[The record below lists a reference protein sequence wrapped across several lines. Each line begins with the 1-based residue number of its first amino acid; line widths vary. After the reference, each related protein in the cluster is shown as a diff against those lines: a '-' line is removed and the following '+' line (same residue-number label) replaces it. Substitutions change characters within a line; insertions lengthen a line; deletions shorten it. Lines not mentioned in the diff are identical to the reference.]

1 MLKAVLEKPFKLKL
15 LELDVPVAKKKEV
28 LIKVLVAGICGSD
41 LHAYR
46 GTQPFLSYPRVLG
59 HEIAGE
65 IAEVGEG
72 IKELRRGDLVTVDP
86 VFSCGK
92 CYACRV
98 GRRNCCR
105 DVKVMGVHIDGGFSE
120 YITVPA
126 DIVYKAPED
135 ISPEI
140 LVLSEPLSIGAQAN
154 NRADVSGEDTVA
166 ILGAGTIGLA
176 SLLIAKSKD
185 CKVIIADLISNRLK
199 LARELGADRVVN
211 VREEGLMKVITD
223 FTNADGASVVIEA
236 TGAPQAVENSVE
248 IVSPAGRVVIL
259 GLTNDSVRISPI
271 DLIRK
276 ELDFKGSRLNNK
288 LFPYV
293 LALLP
298 SMENKARKLI
308 THRFN
313 IKDINKA
320 FELLDRHLEEAIKV
334 LLIFAKTH

>member
-15 LELDVPVAKKKEV
+15 LELDIPVPKKKEV

-92 CYACRV
+92 CYACTVER
-98 GRRNCCR
+98 GNCCR
-105 DVKVMGVHIDGGFSE
+105 DVQVMGVH
-120 YITVPA
+120 
-126 DIVYKAPED
+126 
-135 ISPEI
+135 
-140 LVLSEPLSIGAQAN
+140 
-154 NRADVSGEDTVA
+154 
-166 ILGAGTIGLA
+166 
-176 SLLIAKSKD
+176 
-185 CKVIIADLISNRLK
+185 
-199 LARELGADRVVN
+199 
-211 VREEGLMKVITD
+211 M
-223 FTNADGASVVIEA
+223 DGASVVIEA
-236 TGAPQAVENSVE
+236 TGVPQAVKDSLK

-259 GLTNDSVRISPI
+259 GMTNDSVRISPI

-276 ELDFKGSRLNNK
+276 ELDFRGSRLNNK
-288 LFPYV
+288 LFPYI

-298 SMENKARKLI
+298 SIKNKARRLI
-308 THRFN
+308 THRFS
-313 IKDINKA
+313 IKDINAA
-320 FELLDRHLEEAIKV
+320 FKLLDEHLEKTIKV
-334 LLIFAKTH
+334 LLFFTKTH